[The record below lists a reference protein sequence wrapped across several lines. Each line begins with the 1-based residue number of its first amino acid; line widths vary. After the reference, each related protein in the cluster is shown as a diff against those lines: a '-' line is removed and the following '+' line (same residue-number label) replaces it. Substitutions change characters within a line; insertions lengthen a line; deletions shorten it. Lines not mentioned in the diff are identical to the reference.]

1 MKRERRKSLSR
12 LSFLNQVYINTHDS
26 RHSLNRISLE
36 IYSREQTRL
45 WSEVMEN
52 KSALETM
59 EKPRYRSVVERIY
72 FVLIKRNAAIPV
84 PVRKVGSGFY
94 PTSVKPL
101 I

>member
-1 MKRERRKSLSR
+1 
-12 LSFLNQVYINTHDS
+12 
-26 RHSLNRISLE
+26 
-36 IYSREQTRL
+36 
-45 WSEVMEN
+45 MEN